1 MMALLQETFLNLL
14 LEYVRK
20 VFYLATTSIKRSRV
34 GIGKVKMQID
44 LTKSRHR
51 HVWIG
56 LDPENY
62 TIGFWQTVEFE
73 NVPQYCEYCK
83 FHVHNIDLCKSKLRD
98 EENRQRN
105 K

>member
-44 LTKSRHR
+44 LTS
-51 HVWIG
+51 
-56 LDPENY
+56 LD
-62 TIGFWQTVEFE
+62 
-73 NVPQYCEYCK
+73 
-83 FHVHNIDLCKSKLRD
+83 IDMFGSD
-98 EENRQRN
+98 
-105 K
+105 